1 MATAKW
7 TDRVQALKVE
17 RSDQGGDDA
26 DIDEV
31 SGAPL
36 PLNPQEDA
44 LECAGLI
51 LNNFEQPRDEAVYVQ
66 RDGDDIRFV
75 DVNNPTGKTVS
86 ELASGGLTPNEASQ
100 VVIANDTPAFTQA
113 TPVCSE
119 DGWLVND
126 DGDLLVE

>member
-7 TDRVQALKVE
+7 TDRVQPLKVE

-36 PLNPQEDA
+36 PLDPQEDA
-44 LECAGLI
+44 LECAGII
-51 LNNFEQPRDEAVYVQ
+51 LNNFEQARDEAVYIQ
-66 RDGDDIRFV
+66 RDGDDLVLV
-75 DVNNPTGKTVS
+75 DVNNPAGKSVS
-86 ELASGGLTPNEASQ
+86 ELASGLTPDEESQ
-100 VVIANDTPAFTQA
+100 VIIANDTPAFTQA